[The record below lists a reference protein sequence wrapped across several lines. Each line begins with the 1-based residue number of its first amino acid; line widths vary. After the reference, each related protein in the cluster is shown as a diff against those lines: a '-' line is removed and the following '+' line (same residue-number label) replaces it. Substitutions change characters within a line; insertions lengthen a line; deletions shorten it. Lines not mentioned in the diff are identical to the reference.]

1 MAEQSDTSGSNNDG
15 NNAGATSTGGDS
27 FKPIT
32 TPEELSAFLGDRV
45 ARAEKKATEKFA
57 DYDELKSKAAQLD
70 QLQEATK
77 TEAQKAAER
86 LAKLEERAAAAELSA
101 LRSKIQARHS
111 ISDDDADLFL
121 TGTDE
126 ATLTKQAKRL
136 AERDAERK
144 KHGNRVSRE
153 GTNSSTGAASDE
165 REFVSDLFGSGA

>member
-1 MAEQSDTSGSNNDG
+1 MSEQQSGESQSGSNTDG
-15 NNAGATSTGGDS
+15 DANG

-32 TPEELSAFLGDRV
+32 SPAELDAFLKDRV
-45 ARAEKKATEKFA
+45 ARAERKATEKFA
-57 DYDELKSKAAQLD
+57 DYDDLKSKAAQFD

-111 ISDDDADLFL
+111 ISDDDAELFL

-165 REFVSDLFGSGA
+165 REFVRDLFGSGA